1 MKNFNRAIR
10 SALRYRWTLLGAAV
24 CSLLVGALWG
34 ANIGAVYPFVEIVSG
49 SQSLGQW
56 VDQQIAD
63 TYEAET
69 KIREHRARLQQQMA
83 GAGGAARRKIERDIA
98 FQDWRL
104 EAERRA
110 RQRARWM
117 QPFIH
122 RFLPQDPYST
132 LVVLIMGVLAA
143 TFLKDLFLMGSLNL
157 VGRASCLTAL
167 DLRREFHRRTLRM
180 DVSTFGEG
188 GNKQLMTRFT
198 HDIEHL
204 TEGLNFLFGP
214 AVREPLKMLACLI
227 CAAFICWRLL
237 LFSLVIAPAALL
249 LIHILAKSI
258 KRASRRAL
266 EEMTQIYGLLS
277 ETFSGIQVVQA
288 FTMEAFERNR
298 FFLTARTYFRRQ
310 MRVVFYNSLTK
321 PATEMLGMGVISFA
335 ILAGAY
341 LVLNQA
347 THLFGI
353 PMCERPLSLSALLAF
368 YGLMAGIADPARK
381 MSDLFARIQKAAAA
395 ADRVYEQLDCEPK
408 VVDPPNPR
416 PVPSP
421 HRELVLENV
430 RFQYGHGPPV
440 LRGVDLTIPFGETLA
455 VVGPNGCGKTT
466 LVNLIPRFFDP
477 VNGAVRIDG
486 VDLRQVRL
494 KELRSHLGLVTQT
507 TVLFNDTVRNN
518 IRYGSPH
525 ASDEQVEAAAR
536 KAHAHDFIVRKLDNG
551 YDTLAGSGGCRLSG
565 GQSQR
570 IALARAI
577 LRDPEILILD
587 EATSQVDLESE
598 QLIQQVLRDFT
609 RGRTTV
615 MITHRLSTLM
625 LADRILVLSGG
636 QVCDIGTHDE
646 LIARCDV
653 YQRLY
658 QVKLSA

>member
-10 SALRYRWTLLGAAV
+10 SALRYRWSLLGALV

-34 ANIGAVYPFVEIVSG
+34 GNIGAVYPFVEIVSQN
-49 SQSLGQW
+49 QSLGEW
-56 VDQQIAD
+56 VDRQIAN
-63 TYEAET
+63 THEAEAE
-69 KIREHRARLQQQMA
+69 IRDQQAQLQKQLA
-83 GAGGAARRKIERDIA
+83 DADGAERRGIERKLA
-98 FQDWRL
+98 FQESRL
-104 EAERRA
+104 NAERRA
-110 RQRARWM
+110 RQRAKWM
-117 QPFIH
+117 QPYIH
-122 RFLPQDPYST
+122 RFLPKDPYST
-132 LVVLIMGVLAA
+132 LVVVIMGVLVA
-143 TFLKDLFLMGSLNL
+143 TFLKDFFLMGSLNL

-227 CAAFICWRLL
+227 CAALICWRLL
-237 LFSLVIAPAALL
+237 LFSLIIAPLALL
-249 LIHILAKSI
+249 LIHVLAKSI

-298 FFLTARTYFRRQ
+298 FFLTARTYFQRQ
-310 MRVVFYNSLTK
+310 MKVVFYNSLTK

-341 LVLNQA
+341 LVLNRA

-381 MSDLFARIQKAAAA
+381 LSDLFARIQKAAAA

-408 VVDPPNPR
+408 VVDPPNPL
-416 PVPSP
+416 PIPKV
-421 HRELVLENV
+421 HRKLIFENV
-430 RFQYGHGPPV
+430 HFQYGDGPPV
-440 LRGVDLTIPFGETLA
+440 LRGIDLTVPFGQTLA

-466 LVNLIPRFFDP
+466 LVNLILRFFDP
-477 VNGAVRIDG
+477 VEGSVRFDD
-486 VDLRQVRL
+486 VDLRRVRL
-494 KELRSHLGLVTQT
+494 KDLRSHIGLVTQK
-507 TVLFNDTVRNN
+507 TVLFNDTVLNN

-536 KAHAHDFIVRKLDNG
+536 KAHAHEFISRKLDSG

-577 LRDPEILILD
+577 LRDPQILILD

-598 QLIQQVLRDFT
+598 QLIHQVLREFV

-625 LADRILVLSGG
+625 LADRILVLDAGLA
-636 QVCDIGTHDE
+636 VDTGTHDE